1 MPIIGTIYPNNMNK
15 FFIDTIQEISMEQTV
30 DFPTRLELE
39 LVFTTHPSLVN
50 ECKPL
55 PGIGDHAIILIDKI
69 IEVTRSKT
77 PRHKIYVWK
86 SANTDELRKDV
97 KHQTDKFMLSTFN
110 WIDDMWST
118 SRTSYWM
125 PLENMFHPC
134 WLVQYVLTHGK
145 QQQSEDA
152 STGKQS

>member
-1 MPIIGTIYPNNMNK
+1 MSVIGTIYPNNMTK
-15 FFIDTIQEISMEQTV
+15 FFIDTIQEKSMEQTV
-30 DFPTRLELE
+30 DFPTRLDNIIE

-50 ECKPL
+50 ECKSL
-55 PGIGDHAIILIDKI
+55 PGIGDHDIILIDKG

-77 PRHKIYVWK
+77 PRHKIYIWK

-110 WIDDMWST
+110 SINDMWST

-125 PLENMFHPC
+125 PLENMFHPN
-134 WLVQYVLTHGK
+134 WLVQDLLTHG
-145 QQQSEDA
+145 
-152 STGKQS
+152 

>member
-1 MPIIGTIYPNNMNK
+1 MSIIGTIYPNNMNK

-30 DFPTRLELE
+30 DFPTRLDNIIE
-39 LVFTTHPSLVN
+39 LVFTTHPSLVK

-55 PGIGDHAIILIDKI
+55 PGIGDHDIILTDKS

-77 PRHKIYVWK
+77 PRHKIYIWK

-110 WIDDMWST
+110 SIDDMWST
-118 SRTSYWM
+118 SRTSY
-125 PLENMFHPC
+125 
-134 WLVQYVLTHGK
+134 
-145 QQQSEDA
+145 
-152 STGKQS
+152 

>member
-1 MPIIGTIYPNNMNK
+1 MNK

-30 DFPTRLELE
+30 DFPTRLDNIIE

-55 PGIGDHAIILIDKI
+55 PGIGDHDIILTDKS

-77 PRHKIYVWK
+77 PRHKIYIWK

-110 WIDDMWST
+110 SIDDMWST

-125 PLENMFHPC
+125 PLENMFHPS
-134 WLVQYVLTHGK
+134 WLV
-145 QQQSEDA
+145 
-152 STGKQS
+152 